1 MFDDLVRFVRAS
13 YVETDDERMARMNK
27 VCVGYCIRRRL
38 AGRRYQLFERRNG
51 RLQCEFALRPQ
62 GRSQLKNVTSQQK
75 ALENKTRFSD
85 FRSPNWSH
93 KLVVF
98 QDEYY
103 NASAAVAKKSIRST
117 KF

>member
-27 VCVGYCIRRRL
+27 VCVGYCIGRRL
-38 AGRRYQLFERRNG
+38 TGRRYQLFESRNG

-62 GRSQLKNVTSQQK
+62 ERPHLKYITCQRK
-75 ALENKTRFSD
+75 ALDNET
-85 FRSPNWSH
+85 NWSH
-93 KLVVF
+93 ELVAF

-103 NASAAVAKKSIRST
+103 NASAAVAKTRIRST